1 MRVIFDTGVV
11 VSGLL
16 LPRSVPRLA
25 FQAARNRGE
34 ILVSVA
40 TLEELDDV
48 LRRSKFDAYIT
59 EEEPLDFLAAYIRE
73 TEEITV
79 DIRLQVCRDPTDDKF
94 LELAIAGRATHLLSG
109 DPDLLTLSPFRGVI
123 IVNPREFLAG

>member
-59 EEEPLDFLAAYIRE
+59 EEERLDFLAAYIRE

-94 LELAIAGRATHLLSG
+94 LELAIAGRATHIVSG

>member
-1 MRVIFDTGVV
+1 MRVVFDTGVV

-25 FQAARNRGE
+25 FQAARDQGE
-34 ILVSVA
+34 ILVSIA

-59 EEEPLDFLAAYIRE
+59 EEQRLEFLAAYIRE
-73 TEEITV
+73 AEEITV
-79 DIRLQVCRDPTDDKF
+79 SIMLKVCRDPTDDKF
-94 LELAIAGRATHLLSG
+94 LELAVEGRATHIVSG
-109 DPDLLTLSPFRGVI
+109 DPDLLTLSPFRGVA
-123 IVNPREFLAG
+123 IVNPRQFLSS

>member
-59 EEEPLDFLAAYIRE
+59 EEQRLDFLAAYIRE

-94 LELAIAGRATHLLSG
+94 LELAIAGRATHIVSG

>member
-59 EEEPLDFLAAYIRE
+59 EEERLDFLAAYIRE

-94 LELAIAGRATHLLSG
+94 LELAIAGRATHLVSG

>member
-1 MRVIFDTGVV
+1 MRAVFDTGVV

-25 FQAARNRGE
+25 FQAARTRGA
-34 ILVSVA
+34 ILVSLA

-59 EEEPLDFLAAYIRE
+59 EEERLDFLAAYIRE

-79 DIRLQVCRDPTDDKF
+79 NIRLQVCRDPTDDKF
-94 LELAIAGRATHLLSG
+94 LELAIAGRATHVVSG
-109 DPDLLTLSPFRGVI
+109 DPDLLTLSPFRGVM